1 MLDNTTISTK
11 LASTRNRAA
20 VLMMGLRAESSRP
33 FGCELSA
40 LNPEN
45 SLLPSYLPIYL
56 QD

>member
-1 MLDNTTISTK
+1 
-11 LASTRNRAA
+11 
-20 VLMMGLRAESSRP
+20 MMGLRAESSRP